1 MNTSNESPKKM
12 QNGYLG
18 SKMRSQTFAY
28 IVGNGIYINLTN
40 RCTNDCTFC
49 LRNNG
54 DTAYGSNSLWLERE
68 PTPNEVLEQVNDIF
82 FDNCESFVFCGY
94 GEPTCR
100 FDALIE
106 TAKILKSAYPNIP
119 IRLNTNGQSELI
131 NGAES
136 TKELFGLIDSVSISM
151 NASNEDD
158 YDKLCH
164 SVFGKNA
171 YSAMV
176 RFASRCVGNIPS
188 VQFSVVETT
197 LTEADIEKCRQTV
210 DKIGAKL
217 RIRKFISEN
226 DKNPEGN

>member
-18 SKMRSQTFAY
+18 SKIRSQTFAY

-176 RFASRCVGNIPS
+176 SFASHCVGNIPS

>member
-1 MNTSNESPKKM
+1 MNTLNESPKKM

-18 SKMRSQTFAY
+18 SKIRSQTFAY

-54 DTAYGSNSLWLERE
+54 DTAYGSDSLWLERE
-68 PTPNEVLEQVNDIF
+68 PSPDEVIAQIDDIY
-82 FDNCESFVFCGY
+82 FDECESFVFCGY

-106 TAKILKSAYPNIP
+106 TAQKLKKAYPDIP

-131 NGAES
+131 NGEGS
-136 TKELFGLIDSVSISM
+136 TKMLFGLIDSISISM
-151 NASNEDD
+151 NASNESD

-164 SVFGKNA
+164 SVFGKKA
-171 YSAMV
+171 YSAMLE
-176 RFASRCVGNIPS
+176 FASHCVGYIAL

-197 LTEADIEKCRQTV
+197 LSDDDIRKCQENV
-210 DKIGAKL
+210 DKIGARL

>member
-1 MNTSNESPKKM
+1 MNTSNASPKKT
-12 QNGYLG
+12 QDGYLG
-18 SKMRSQTFAY
+18 SKTRSQTFAY

-54 DTAYGSNSLWLERE
+54 DTAYGSNSLWLEHE
-68 PTPNEVLEQVNDIF
+68 PTPEEVIEQVKEIF
-82 FDNCESFVFCGY
+82 FDNCEGFVFCGY

-100 FDALIE
+100 LDALIE
-106 TAKILKSAYPNIP
+106 TAKMLKRTYPDLP

-131 NGAES
+131 NSTDS
-136 TKELFGLIDSVSISM
+136 TKLLFGLIDSISISM
-151 NASNEDD
+151 NAADEDG

-164 SVFGKNA
+164 SVFGKKA
-171 YSAMV
+171 YKAMID
-176 RFASRCVGNIPS
+176 FASHCVGNIPT

-197 LTEADIEKCRQTV
+197 LSDEDIEKCQKTV
-210 DKIGAKL
+210 DEIGAKL
-217 RIRKFISEN
+217 RVRKFISEN

>member
-1 MNTSNESPKKM
+1 MNTLNKSPKKM

-18 SKMRSQTFAY
+18 SKIRSQTFAY

-54 DTAYGSNSLWLERE
+54 DTAYGSDSLWLERE
-68 PTPNEVLEQVNDIF
+68 PSPDEVIAQIDDIY
-82 FDNCESFVFCGY
+82 FDKCESFVFCGY

-106 TAKILKSAYPNIP
+106 TAQKLKKAYPDIP

-131 NGAES
+131 NGEES
-136 TKELFGLIDSVSISM
+136 TKMLFGLIDSISISM
-151 NASNEDD
+151 NASNEID

-164 SVFGKNA
+164 SVFGKKA
-171 YSAMV
+171 YSAMIE
-176 RFASRCVGNIPS
+176 FASHCVGNIAL

-197 LTEADIEKCRQTV
+197 LSDDDIRKCQENV
-210 DKIGAKL
+210 DKIGARL